1 MELSDI
7 SQLTKVILER
17 IDFKFD
23 SLPVEKLSMIV
34 TLMPFETKYL
44 ETKKRYDTLAHGGLI
59 DLYRYGGFI

>member
-34 TLMPFETKYL
+34 TLMPYETKYL
-44 ETKKRYDTLAHGGLI
+44 ER
-59 DLYRYGGFI
+59 